1 MPTASLNQ
9 LETGP
14 RGSSEALP
22 LSLSA
27 GVSRC
32 RYPDLTIH
40 RQTKTHHGRALRAL
54 GHAAEYLVDSR
65 QFLIKP
71 WDSRAERDAVQILMR
86 LSREVFEE
94 YAILTS
100 PQYPVTDWVMNKA
113 VQVYGAA

>member
-9 LETGP
+9 LETSP
-14 RGSSEALP
+14 RVSSEALP
-22 LSLSA
+22 LSLSV

-40 RQTKTHHGRALRAL
+40 RQTKTHHGRALRTL

-65 QFLIKP
+65 RFSTEP
-71 WDSRAERDAVQILMR
+71 YDRRAEREAVHILMC

-113 VQVYGAA
+113 VRVYGAA

>member
-9 LETGP
+9 IETGP

-22 LSLSA
+22 LSLSV
-27 GVSRC
+27 GVCRC

-40 RQTKTHHGRALRAL
+40 RQTKTHHGRTLRAL

-65 QFLIKP
+65 RSSMEP
-71 WDSRAERDAVQILMR
+71 CDRDAEREAVHILMR
-86 LSREVFEE
+86 LSCEVFEE

-100 PQYPVTDWVMNKA
+100 PQYPVTDWIMNKA
-113 VQVYGAA
+113 VRVYGTA

>member
-1 MPTASLNQ
+1 MPTASLSP

-22 LSLSA
+22 QSLSV
-27 GVSRC
+27 GVSGS

-40 RQTKTHHGRALRAL
+40 RQTKSHHGRVLRTL

-65 QFLIKP
+65 RFSIDPCDLH
-71 WDSRAERDAVQILMR
+71 AEQEAVRILMR

-100 PQYPVTDWVMNKA
+100 PQ
-113 VQVYGAA
+113 